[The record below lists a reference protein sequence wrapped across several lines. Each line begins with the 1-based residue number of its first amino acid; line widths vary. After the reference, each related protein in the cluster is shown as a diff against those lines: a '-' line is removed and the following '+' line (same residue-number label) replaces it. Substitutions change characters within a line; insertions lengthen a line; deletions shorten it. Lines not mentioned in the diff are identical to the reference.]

1 MPIQDTSGWVA
12 VCRLN
17 INQATDCWGFVL
29 GEVLERASLLSGYSP
44 DTVNLCA
51 CSWNIYLEGFT
62 MVNLFI
68 LLFYTKNCAFSQNFC
83 IKKFGEVMV
92 LMQCI
97 AKNNKNIHI

>member
-12 VCRLN
+12 VCQLN

-51 CSWNIYLEGFT
+51 CS
-62 MVNLFI
+62 
-68 LLFYTKNCAFSQNFC
+68 
-83 IKKFGEVMV
+83 
-92 LMQCI
+92 
-97 AKNNKNIHI
+97 